1 MSWRLALHLKI
12 AHHSCIFMFHVMTV
26 VDVKAVKALEFHR
39 HLNRF
44 TGHDQNRVVPATVYK
59 ALL

>member
-1 MSWRLALHLKI
+1 
-12 AHHSCIFMFHVMTV
+12 MFHVMTV

-39 HLNRF
+39 QLNRF
-44 TGHDQNRVVPATVYK
+44 TRHNQNRVVPATVYQ